1 MKLSMIL
8 LMLLM
13 SNTISAQDNTGIV
26 IMRWS
31 AVEKGRVNSGD
42 PYFYVIN
49 ENGEFYGFNMQREN
63 LSEGKATT
71 LIHKKLTEYYAK
83 GYKLIS
89 SNFTA
94 TSMGYCEKGE
104 YILQKE

>member
-1 MKLSMIL
+1 
-8 LMLLM
+8 
-13 SNTISAQDNTGIV
+13 
-26 IMRWS
+26 
-31 AVEKGRVNSGD
+31 VNSGD
-42 PYFYVIN
+42 AYFYIID
-49 ENGEFYGFNMQREN
+49 EKGEFYGFDMQREN
-63 LSEGKATT
+63 LSGGKAAT

-89 SNFTA
+89 SNYSV